1 MAKLRQLLRRLMAVS
16 APVALLLLETAG
28 YRIRNSIC
36 APARDRRAWRSI
48 NAGQAERKG
57 PIPDSQP
64 TFKELPRPRAH
75 PPPCRNR
82 IGPQYA
88 DL

>member
-28 YRIRNSIC
+28 YRIRTPS
-36 APARDRRAWRSI
+36 APPLRRAQQADH
-48 NAGQAERKG
+48 AGQVEGKRPVQDPQARFE
-57 PIPDSQP
+57 
-64 TFKELPRPRAH
+64 ELPRRRAH
-75 PPPCRNR
+75 SPRCRNR
-82 IGPQYA
+82 IGPQFA

>member
-36 APARDRRAWRSI
+36 SPRCGRRAQ
-48 NAGQAERKG
+48 QAN
-57 PIPDSQP
+57 Q
-64 TFKELPRPRAH
+64 PRP
-75 PPPCRNR
+75 
-82 IGPQYA
+82 GKG
-88 DL
+88 